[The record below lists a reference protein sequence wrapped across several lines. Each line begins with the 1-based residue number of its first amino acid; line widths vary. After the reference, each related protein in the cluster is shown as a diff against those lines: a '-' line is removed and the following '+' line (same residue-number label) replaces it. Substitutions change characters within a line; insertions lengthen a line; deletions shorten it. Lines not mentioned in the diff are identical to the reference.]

1 MKRNKDDDN
10 DKDESVLRWRIKQLI
25 DDAVVIMLLCLL

>member
-1 MKRNKDDDN
+1 MIKRNKDD
-10 DKDESVLRWRIKQLI
+10 DKDESVLRWRTKQLI

>member
-1 MKRNKDDDN
+1 MMKRNKDD